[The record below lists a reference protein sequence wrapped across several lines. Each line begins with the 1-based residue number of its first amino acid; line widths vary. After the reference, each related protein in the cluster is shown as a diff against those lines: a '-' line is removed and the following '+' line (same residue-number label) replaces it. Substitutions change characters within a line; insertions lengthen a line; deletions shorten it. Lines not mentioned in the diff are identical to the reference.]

1 MKYTVQRTVHYVALS
16 CLTLLQCTVISGG
29 MQAMQE
35 HALHSHNALGG
46 AVKTFSLGKTLT
58 LGSPS
63 PSLPLSALLVHIATL
78 CIPVSLRAALR
89 SCDLPI
95 PAQMHHFSPTQQETF
110 VFSGFV
116 KSKHIFKN
124 SICLRLMWD

>member
-1 MKYTVQRTVHYVALS
+1 
-16 CLTLLQCTVISGG
+16 

-110 VFSGFV
+110 VFNGFMQLQRRE
-116 KSKHIFKN
+116 IFRFRITLNK
-124 SICLRLMWD
+124 CLMGPPGDKEIPIFCITRS